1 MIMGKVSMIFR
12 ILLTLLI
19 FNGFLFYL
27 GWNVSVYFSTLM
39 PWYTPMV
46 FWLVFFLLSYS
57 YLIGRFTSSLS
68 FLRNIGSLMFGFF
81 QYAFVL
87 FPFANGSV
95 WLARLAGVS
104 QSESILWTGH
114 VTTILL
120 FILFTWGLYNAYS
133 PVVREYKISIP
144 KIVEGK
150 ESLRITMA
158 SDMHFGRLSGVSH
171 AKRLI
176 REVNQTSPD
185 LILLAGDVID
195 DELDPFTDKKM
206 GEILSNLHAPLG
218 VFGVLGN
225 HEYYGGQ
232 IQEYREEMKR
242 VGIPILTDESL
253 LLDNRFY
260 LLGRK
265 DKTDRNRMSYQ
276 DLTASLNREYPI
288 ISMDHQPSELQEAC
302 DAFVDIS
309 FSGHTHRGQMAPNHL
324 ITKRLFELD
333 WGYVKKAQLHAFVSS
348 GYGFW
353 GPPLRIGSRSEI
365 VQVDVTFS
373 ENQS

>member
-1 MIMGKVSMIFR
+1 MGKVSMIFR